1 MYTECISAFV
11 APSEKILPIPST
23 NKFYCLQDRE
33 YNGYRILDHNKKL
46 SYYVIAKTVA
56 TRSHYRISRSPDGVA
71 LATLDQDQLNYK
83 FSITDE
89 HDNLL
94 ATIELVSSDTI
105 KLQVAKDTYT
115 SPVHIRG
122 KQFEFTNTKN
132 QIVLT
137 IDKKLISLKDQYV
150 VTFVENFPALIAPLV
165 AVVIDDVYHLGP
177 TN

>member
-1 MYTECISAFV
+1 M
-11 APSEKILPIPST
+11 APSEKILPIPPT
-23 NKFYCLQDRE
+23 NKFYCLQDRKF
-33 YNGYRILDHNKKL
+33 NGYKVLNHNKDL
-46 SYYVIAKTVA
+46 AYYVIAKTAA

-71 LATLDQDQLNYK
+71 LATLDQNQLHYK
-83 FSITDE
+83 FSITGE
-89 HDNLL
+89 HENLL
-94 ATIELVSSDTI
+94 ATIELVNSDTI

-122 KQFEFTNTKN
+122 KQFEFTNNKG

-137 IDKKLISLKDQYV
+137 IDKKLISLKDQYI